1 MARERS
7 IGPEPT
13 GAPHADAGAPL
24 SDLFKQ
30 LAADGA
36 DLLRAEKDLAKLEI
50 RQTAADMARDGVK
63 VGIGIGLAAIGG
75 LALTAFL
82 ILVVGDLL
90 GDAYWAG
97 ALIVG
102 ALFLLVGGLLARN
115 ALKDMRRQ
123 DLTPDETIASLKQD
137 RRFLAHEV
145 RDFRREITS

>member
-137 RRFLAHEV
+137 RRFLAHEA